1 MKLLL
6 ADDHTLFRDAL
17 VQYIERSNP
26 EAKVTIAEDFYQ
38 AYKQME
44 DNNDQDLI
52 LLDLRMP
59 GMDGMGGFK
68 KIRED
73 FPDTPVA
80 LMSGI
85 AEPED
90 VREAMD
96 LGAAGYFPKTLSGKA
111 LLKGV
116 EAVLSGEVFV
126 PMDRNQPATPM
137 PAYYGES
144 SPLPPPPNYVE
155 LSESQKPA
163 SKTNDDF
170 NLTPRENDV
179 LEFLVT
185 GASNK
190 EIASALGLQ
199 VVTVKLHVRGI
210 CRKLGAKNRTQA
222 ALIAREHGLAKE
234 VATGTR

>member
-26 EAKVTIAEDFYQ
+26 DAKVAIAEDFYQ
-38 AYKQME
+38 AYREME
-44 DNNDQDLI
+44 ENNDQDLI

-59 GMDGMGGFK
+59 GMNGMDGFR
-68 KIRED
+68 KIREQ

-111 LLKGV
+111 LLKGI
-116 EAVLSGEVFV
+116 EAVLNGEIFM
-126 PMDRNQPATPM
+126 PMDSAKPATPM
-137 PAYYGES
+137 PSYYGES
-144 SPLPPPPNYVE
+144 SPVPSYVE
-155 LSESQKPA
+155 INESHQA
-163 SKTNDDF
+163 SSKQDDEF
-170 NLTPRENDV
+170 SLTPRENDV
-179 LEFLVT
+179 LEYLVT
-185 GASNK
+185 GSSNK